1 MAFWPPG
8 AVAGLPWGSAR
19 AQGSYPSQPVR
30 LVVPYAPGGG
40 SDFTGRLIAQKLQ
53 ETAGFTVIVDNR
65 AGAAGMLGTEVVAR
79 APADGY
85 TLLYADVAHGINPAV
100 YPKAKYDPVKSF
112 APITL
117 VGAAPQVL
125 VAHPS
130 FPANSLKE
138 LLAMP
143 REQRQTIAVGTPG
156 QGSGPHLTYELL
168 RTRIGLELVHV
179 PYKGGGPAL
188 ADAINGQI
196 PLVMNAMP
204 PVMPHLQ
211 SGKLKALA
219 IATPERH
226 PRLPD
231 VQTYAESAPGV
242 VVYNW
247 YGFLA
252 PAGTPTEVTNRLA
265 GHISPHPCPAGRE
278 GKVRRRLSRCHA
290 AGQRRDGTLPRRGS
304 PPVEGR
310 RGPDRH
316 LAGLRLFGHVTLPS
330 CRACARRFSR
340 RTCSQHVIIR
350 VGRDPAP
357 AAV

>member
-1 MAFWPPG
+1 MPPIIIVPMCMCISPTRNMGPG
-8 AVAGLPWGSAR
+8 AGGTIGSEYAAR
-19 AQGSYPSQPVR
+19 ATP
-30 LVVPYAPGGG
+30 
-40 SDFTGRLIAQKLQ
+40 
-53 ETAGFTVIVDNR
+53 
-65 AGAAGMLGTEVVAR
+65 
-79 APADGY
+79 DGY
-85 TLLYADVAHGINPAV
+85 TILAGSSGPISISPLLQKLP
-100 YPKAKYDPVKSF
+100 YDSARDF
-112 APITL
+112 EPIALMVRT
-117 VGAAPQVL
+117 PYVL
-125 VAHPS
+125 VVHPS

-143 REQRQTIAVGTPG
+143 REQRQKIAVGTPG

-252 PAGTPTEVTNRLA
+252 PAGTPPEVTNRLS
-265 GHISPHPCPAGRE
+265 GHISRI
-278 GKVRRRLSRCHA
+278 LF
-290 AGQRRDGTLPRRGS
+290 LPD
-304 PPVEGR
+304 VKE
-310 RGPDRH
+310 
-316 LAGLRLFGHVTLPS
+316 
-330 CRACARRFSR
+330 
-340 RTCSQHVIIR
+340 
-350 VGRDPAP
+350 
-357 AAV
+357 

>member
-1 MAFWPPG
+1 MMTLSRRSLLAASSVASLVG
-8 AVAGLPWGSAR
+8 APAR
-19 AQGSYPSQPVR
+19 AQTAYPSQPIR
-30 LVVPYAPGGG
+30 LVVPYTPGGG
-40 SDFTGRLIAQKLQ
+40 SDFTGRLVAQKLQ
-53 ETAGFTVIVDNR
+53 ETAGYTLIVDNR
-65 AGAAGMLGTEVVAR
+65 AGAAGMLGTEIVAR

-85 TLLYADVAHGINPAV
+85 TLLYADVAHGINAAV
-100 YPKAKYDPVKSF
+100 YSKARYDPVKSF
-112 APITL
+112 VPITL
-117 VGAAPQVL
+117 VAASPQVL

-143 REQRQTIAVGTPG
+143 REQMQKIPVGTPG

-168 RTRIGLELVHV
+168 RTKVGLDLVHV

-188 ADAINGQI
+188 TDAINGQI
-196 PLVMNAMP
+196 PLVMNAMA

-219 IATPERH
+219 IATAERH

-252 PAGTPTEVTNRLA
+252 PAGTPPGVTDKLAADIAKVLVLPDVKEKFDAAFLDPMPQGGAEMARFLDGEVRQWKLVAVET
-265 GHISPHPCPAGRE
+265 GIS
-278 GKVRRRLSRCHA
+278 L
-290 AGQRRDGTLPRRGS
+290 D
-304 PPVEGR
+304 
-310 RGPDRH
+310 
-316 LAGLRLFGHVTLPS
+316 
-330 CRACARRFSR
+330 
-340 RTCSQHVIIR
+340 
-350 VGRDPAP
+350 
-357 AAV
+357 

>member
-1 MAFWPPG
+1 MNKLSRRTLLATTPF
-8 AVAGLPWGSAR
+8 AALPAR
-19 AQGSYPSQPVR
+19 AQASYPSQPIR

-40 SDFTGRLIAQKLQ
+40 SDFTGRLVAQKLQ
-53 ETAGFTVIVDNR
+53 ESGAGYSFIVDNR
-65 AGAAGMLGTEVVAR
+65 PGAAGMIGTEVVAR

-100 YPKAKYDPVKSF
+100 YSKARYDPVKNF

-117 VGAAPQVL
+117 VGASPQVL

-143 REQRQTIAVGTPG
+143 SEQRQKIAVGSPG

-168 RTRIGLELVHV
+168 RAKVGFDLVHV

-188 ADAINGQI
+188 NDAINGQI
-196 PLVMNAMP
+196 PLVMNAMA

-211 SGKLKALA
+211 SGKLKPLA
-219 IATPERH
+219 IATAERH
-226 PRLPD
+226 PRLPE

-252 PAGTPTEVTNRLA
+252 PAGTPPEVTERLA
-265 GHISPHPCPAGRE
+265 RDIARVLALPDVKE
-278 GKVRRRLSRCHA
+278 KFDA
-290 AGQRRDGTLPRRGS
+290 AFLDVMPQGS
-304 PPVEGR
+304 AEM
-310 RGPDRH
+310 
-316 LAGLRLFGHVTLPS
+316 
-330 CRACARRFSR
+330 ARFLDEE
-340 RTCSQHVIIR
+340 
-350 VGRDPAP
+350 VGRWKQV
-357 AAV
+357 AAQTGIALD

>member
-1 MAFWPPG
+1 MKALSRRSLL
-8 AVAGLPWGSAR
+8 AVPASLPFASQAR
-19 AQGSYPSQPVR
+19 AQAAYPAQTVR

-40 SDFTGRLIAQKLQ
+40 SDFTGRLVAQKLQ
-53 ETAGFTVIVDNR
+53 ETAGFTIIVDNR
-65 AGAAGMLGTEVVAR
+65 PGAAGMIGTEVVAR
-79 APADGY
+79 ATPDGY
-85 TLLYADVAHGINPAV
+85 TLLLADVAHGINPAV
-100 YPKAKYDPVKSF
+100 YSKARYDAVKSF
-112 APITL
+112 EPVTL
-117 VGAAPQVL
+117 LGASPQAL

-143 REQRQTIAVGTPG
+143 PEQRRTIAVGSPG
-156 QGSGPHLTYELL
+156 LGSGPHLTYELL

-179 PYKGGGPAL
+179 PYKGGAPAL

-196 PLVMNAMP
+196 PLVMNSMA

-219 IATPERH
+219 IATAQRH

-252 PAGTPTEVTNRLA
+252 PAGTPAEVTTRLA
-265 GHISPHPCPAGRE
+265 GDIARILEMPDVKEKFDAAFLDPMPQGGVAMARFLDGE
-278 GKVRRRLSRCHA
+278 VRQWKDVATQTGIVL
-290 AGQRRDGTLPRRGS
+290 D
-304 PPVEGR
+304 
-310 RGPDRH
+310 
-316 LAGLRLFGHVTLPS
+316 
-330 CRACARRFSR
+330 
-340 RTCSQHVIIR
+340 
-350 VGRDPAP
+350 
-357 AAV
+357 

>member
-1 MAFWPPG
+1 MVAMSAAEGFGDDLVRHAKPEQILAGELEG
-8 AVAGLPWGSAR
+8 AGGL
-19 AQGSYPSQPVR
+19 V
-30 LVVPYAPGGG
+30 
-40 SDFTGRLIAQKLQ
+40 
-53 ETAGFTVIVDNR
+53 
-65 AGAAGMLGTEVVAR
+65 GTDYVAR
-79 APADGY
+79 AAADGY

-112 APITL
+112 VPITL

-143 REQRQTIAVGTPG
+143 REQLQKIAVGTPG

-168 RTRIGLELVHV
+168 RVKVGFDLVHV

-188 ADAINGQI
+188 NDVINGQI

-219 IATPERH
+219 IATAERH

-252 PAGTPTEVTNRLA
+252 PAGTPAEATDKLA
-265 GHISPHPCPAGRE
+265 KDIAR
-278 GKVRRRLSRCHA
+278 VL
-290 AGQRRDGTLPRRGS
+290 TLPDVKEKFDAAFLDPMPQGS
-304 PPVEGR
+304 AAMV
-310 RGPDRH
+310 
-316 LAGLRLFGHVTLPS
+316 
-330 CRACARRFSR
+330 RFLDEEVR
-340 RTCSQHVIIR
+340 QWK
-350 VGRDPAP
+350 
-357 AAV
+357 AVAVQTGISLD

>member
-1 MAFWPPG
+1 MTILSRRTLLAAG
-8 AVAGLPWGSAR
+8 SVAALAARSAH
-19 AQGSYPSQPVR
+19 AQAAYPAQTVR

-40 SDFTGRLIAQKLQ
+40 SDFTGRLVAQKLQ
-53 ETAGFTVIVDNR
+53 ETAGFTLIVDNR
-65 AGAAGMLGTEVVAR
+65 PGAAGMLGTEIVAR

-85 TLLYADVAHGINPAV
+85 TLLYADVAHGINQAV
-100 YPKAKYDPVKSF
+100 YAKARYDAVKSF

-143 REQRQTIAVGTPG
+143 PEQRKTIALGSPG
-156 QGSGPHLTYELL
+156 LGSGPHLTYELL

-188 ADAINGQI
+188 TDAINGQI

-219 IATPERH
+219 IATPQRH
-226 PRLPD
+226 PRLPE

-242 VVYNW
+242 VIYNW

-252 PAGTPTEVTNRLA
+252 PAGTPSDVTTKLA
-265 GHISPHPCPAGRE
+265 GHIARILEMPDVKE
-278 GKVRRRLSRCHA
+278 KFYA
-290 AGQRRDGTLPRRGS
+290 AFLDVMPQG
-304 PPVEGR
+304 
-310 RGPDRH
+310 
-316 LAGLRLFGHVTLPS
+316 
-330 CRACARRFSR
+330 
-340 RTCSQHVIIR
+340 
-350 VGRDPAP
+350 P
-357 AAV
+357 AAMASFLDEEVRQWKAVATQTGIAQD

>member
-1 MAFWPPG
+1 MPSEALAKEGEPEDAKAAGRGAGGLFLVAGRTRHHHASHEDYLPAWPSG
-8 AVAGLPWGSAR
+8 RSTVASAVAGLPWPSAR

-40 SDFTGRLIAQKLQ
+40 SDFTGRLVAQKLQ

-168 RTRIGLELVHV
+168 RARIGLELVHV

-188 ADAINGQI
+188 NDAINGQF
-196 PLVMNAMP
+196 
-204 PVMPHLQ
+204 
-211 SGKLKALA
+211 
-219 IATPERH
+219 R
-226 PRLPD
+226 
-231 VQTYAESAPGV
+231 
-242 VVYNW
+242 W
-247 YGFLA
+247 
-252 PAGTPTEVTNRLA
+252 
-265 GHISPHPCPAGRE
+265 
-278 GKVRRRLSRCHA
+278 
-290 AGQRRDGTLPRRGS
+290 
-304 PPVEGR
+304 
-310 RGPDRH
+310 
-316 LAGLRLFGHVTLPS
+316 
-330 CRACARRFSR
+330 
-340 RTCSQHVIIR
+340 
-350 VGRDPAP
+350 
-357 AAV
+357 

>member
-1 MAFWPPG
+1 MKSLSRRGLIA
-8 AVAGLPWGSAR
+8 AATVAALPQAAR
-19 AQGSYPSQPVR
+19 AQAYPSQPIR

-40 SDFTGRLIAQKLQ
+40 SDFTGRLVAQKLQ
-53 ETAGFTVIVDNR
+53 EGGGGYNFIVDNR
-65 AGAAGMLGTEVVAR
+65 PGAAGMIGTEVVAR

-100 YPKAKYDPVKSF
+100 YSKARYDPVKNF

-117 VGAAPQVL
+117 VGASPQAL

-143 REQRQTIAVGTPG
+143 REQREKIAVGTPG

-168 RTRIGLELVHV
+168 KAKVGFDLVHV

-188 ADAINGQI
+188 NDAINGQI
-196 PLVMNAMP
+196 PLVMNAMA

-219 IATPERH
+219 IATAERH
-226 PRLPD
+226 PRLPE

-252 PAGTPTEVTNRLA
+252 PAGTPPEVTERLA
-265 GHISPHPCPAGRE
+265 ADIARVLALADVKEKFDAAFLDVMPQGSVAMARFLDQE
-278 GKVRRRLSRCHA
+278 VR
-290 AGQRRDGTLPRRGS
+290 QWKE
-304 PPVEGR
+304 V
-310 RGPDRH
+310 
-316 LAGLRLFGHVTLPS
+316 
-330 CRACARRFSR
+330 
-340 RTCSQHVIIR
+340 
-350 VGRDPAP
+350 
-357 AAV
+357 AVQTGIVLD

>member
-1 MAFWPPG
+1 
-8 AVAGLPWGSAR
+8 
-19 AQGSYPSQPVR
+19 
-30 LVVPYAPGGG
+30 
-40 SDFTGRLIAQKLQ
+40 
-53 ETAGFTVIVDNR
+53 
-65 AGAAGMLGTEVVAR
+65 MLGTEVVAR

-143 REQRQTIAVGTPG
+143 REQIQKIAVGTPG

-168 RTRIGLELVHV
+168 RARIGLELVHV

-188 ADAINGQI
+188 NDAINGQI

-219 IATPERH
+219 IATPQRH

-252 PAGTPTEVTNRLA
+252 PAG
-265 GHISPHPCPAGRE
+265 
-278 GKVRRRLSRCHA
+278 
-290 AGQRRDGTLPRRGS
+290 RGDE
-304 PPVEGR
+304 PVG
-310 RGPDRH
+310 
-316 LAGLRLFGHVTLPS
+316 
-330 CRACARRFSR
+330 
-340 RTCSQHVIIR
+340 
-350 VGRDPAP
+350 
-357 AAV
+357 

>member
-1 MAFWPPG
+1 MMTISRRGLLAASTVAG
-8 AVAGLPWGSAR
+8 AVAGLPWPLAR

-265 GHISPHPCPAGRE
+265 GHISRILVLPDVKEKFDAAFLDAMPQGSVEMARFLDE
-278 GKVRRRLSRCHA
+278 EVR
-290 AGQRRDGTLPRRGS
+290 QWK
-304 PPVEGR
+304 
-310 RGPDRH
+310 
-316 LAGLRLFGHVTLPS
+316 
-330 CRACARRFSR
+330 
-340 RTCSQHVIIR
+340 
-350 VGRDPAP
+350 
-357 AAV
+357 AVAVQTGISLE

>member
-1 MAFWPPG
+1 MTNLTRRSLLA
-8 AVAGLPWGSAR
+8 AASVAGLVPASAR
-19 AQGSYPSQPVR
+19 SQAAFPSQPIR

-40 SDFTGRLIAQKLQ
+40 SDFTGRLVAQKLQ
-53 ETAGFTVIVDNR
+53 EMGAGYNLLVDNR
-65 AGAAGMLGTEVVAR
+65 PGAAGMLGTEIVAR

-100 YPKAKYDPVKSF
+100 YSKARYDPVKNF
-112 APITL
+112 VPITL
-117 VGAAPQVL
+117 VGASPQVL
-125 VAHPS
+125 VANPS

-143 REQRQTIAVGTPG
+143 RDQLQKIAVGTPG

-168 RTRIGLELVHV
+168 RTKVGLDLVHV

-188 ADAINGQI
+188 NDAINGQI
-196 PLVMNAMP
+196 PLVMNAMA

-219 IATPERH
+219 IATAQRH

-252 PAGTPTEVTNRLA
+252 PAGTPPAVTNKLA
-265 GHISPHPCPAGRE
+265 ADISRVLLLPDVKEKFDAAFLDPMPQGGPEMARFLDGE
-278 GKVRRRLSRCHA
+278 VRQWKA
-290 AGQRRDGTLPRRGS
+290 VAVETGITL
-304 PPVEGR
+304 
-310 RGPDRH
+310 D
-316 LAGLRLFGHVTLPS
+316 
-330 CRACARRFSR
+330 
-340 RTCSQHVIIR
+340 
-350 VGRDPAP
+350 
-357 AAV
+357 

>member
-1 MAFWPPG
+1 MTILSRRSLLAASTAAG
-8 AVAGLPWGSAR
+8 AAASLPWTSAR
-19 AQGSYPSQPVR
+19 AQGAYPAQPVR

-40 SDFTGRLIAQKLQ
+40 SDFTGRLVAQKLQ
-53 ETAGFTVIVDNR
+53 ETAGFTILVDNR
-65 AGAAGMLGTEVVAR
+65 PGAAGMLGTEVVAR

-100 YPKAKYDPVKSF
+100 YSKARYDAVKSF
-112 APITL
+112 APVTL
-117 VGAAPQVL
+117 VGASPQVM

-143 REQRQTIAVGTPG
+143 REQMQKVALGTPG

-168 RTRIGLELVHV
+168 RAKTGLELVHV

-188 ADAINGQI
+188 SDAVNGQI

-219 IATPERH
+219 IAMPERH

-231 VQTYAESAPGV
+231 VQTYAESAPGI

-247 YGFLA
+247 YGVLA
-252 PAGTPTEVTNRLA
+252 PAGTPAEVTNRLA
-265 GHISPHPCPAGRE
+265 RDIARILLLPDVKEKFDATFLDVMPQGSAEMARFLDDEVRQWKNVALQTGIS
-278 GKVRRRLSRCHA
+278 L
-290 AGQRRDGTLPRRGS
+290 D
-304 PPVEGR
+304 
-310 RGPDRH
+310 
-316 LAGLRLFGHVTLPS
+316 
-330 CRACARRFSR
+330 
-340 RTCSQHVIIR
+340 
-350 VGRDPAP
+350 
-357 AAV
+357 

>member
-1 MAFWPPG
+1 MTLLSRRSLLAAG
-8 AVAGLPWGSAR
+8 AVAGLFAPAAR
-19 AQGSYPSQPVR
+19 AQAPYPSQTIR

-40 SDFTGRLIAQKLQ
+40 SDFTGRLVAQKLQ
-53 ETAGFTVIVDNR
+53 ETAGYSLIVDNR
-65 AGAAGMLGTEVVAR
+65 AGAAGMLGTEIVAR
-79 APADGY
+79 APADGH

-100 YPKAKYDPVKSF
+100 YSKARYDPVKSF
-112 APITL
+112 VPITL
-117 VGAAPQVL
+117 VGASPQVM

-143 REQRQTIAVGTPG
+143 REQLQKIAVGTPG

-168 RTRIGLELVHV
+168 RTKVGLDLVHV

-188 ADAINGQI
+188 NDAINGQI
-196 PLVMNAMP
+196 PLVMNAMA

-219 IATPERH
+219 IATAARH
-226 PRLPD
+226 PRLPE

-252 PAGTPTEVTNRLA
+252 PAGTPPEVTN
-265 GHISPHPCPAGRE
+265 
-278 GKVRRRLSRCHA
+278 KVATDIARVLLLPDVKEKFDA
-290 AGQRRDGTLPRRGS
+290 AFLDPMPQGS
-304 PPVEGR
+304 TEM
-310 RGPDRH
+310 
-316 LAGLRLFGHVTLPS
+316 
-330 CRACARRFSR
+330 ARFLDAEVRQWKTVATETGVSL
-340 RTCSQHVIIR
+340 
-350 VGRDPAP
+350 D
-357 AAV
+357 

>member
-1 MAFWPPG
+1 MTTISRRGLLAAG
-8 AVAGLPWGSAR
+8 AVAGLPWPLAR

-40 SDFTGRLIAQKLQ
+40 SDFTGRLVAQKLQ

-85 TLLYADVAHGINPAV
+85 TLLYADVTHGINPAV

-143 REQRQTIAVGTPG
+143 REQQKTIAVGTPG

-168 RTRIGLELVHV
+168 RARIGLELVHV

-188 ADAINGQI
+188 NDAINGQI

-219 IATPERH
+219 IATPQRH

-252 PAGTPTEVTNRLA
+252 PAGTPAEVTNRLA
-265 GHISPHPCPAGRE
+265 EHIARILALPDVKEKFDGAFLDPMPQGSVEMARFLDE
-278 GKVRRRLSRCHA
+278 EVR
-290 AGQRRDGTLPRRGS
+290 QWK
-304 PPVEGR
+304 
-310 RGPDRH
+310 
-316 LAGLRLFGHVTLPS
+316 
-330 CRACARRFSR
+330 
-340 RTCSQHVIIR
+340 
-350 VGRDPAP
+350 
-357 AAV
+357 AVAVQTGISLD

>member
-1 MAFWPPG
+1 MKTLSRRSLVAAG
-8 AVAGLPWGSAR
+8 SIAGLMGSSAR
-19 AQGSYPSQPVR
+19 AQAAYPSQTIR

-40 SDFTGRLIAQKLQ
+40 SDFTGRLVAQKLQ
-53 ETAGFTVIVDNR
+53 ETAGYTLIVDNR
-65 AGAAGMLGTEVVAR
+65 AGAAGMLGTEIVAR

-100 YPKAKYDPVKSF
+100 YSKARYDAVKSF
-112 APITL
+112 VPITL
-117 VGAAPQVL
+117 VGASPQVM

-143 REQRQTIAVGTPG
+143 REQLQKIAVGTPG

-168 RTRIGLELVHV
+168 RTKAGLDLVHV

-188 ADAINGQI
+188 NDAINGQI
-196 PLVMNAMP
+196 PLVMNAMA

-219 IATPERH
+219 IATAELH
-226 PRLPD
+226 PRLPE

-252 PAGTPTEVTNRLA
+252 PAGTPPEVTNRLA
-265 GHISPHPCPAGRE
+265 ADITRVLLLPDVKEKFDAAFLDPMPQGSIEMARFLDGE
-278 GKVRRRLSRCHA
+278 VRQWKTVATETGVSL
-290 AGQRRDGTLPRRGS
+290 D
-304 PPVEGR
+304 
-310 RGPDRH
+310 
-316 LAGLRLFGHVTLPS
+316 
-330 CRACARRFSR
+330 
-340 RTCSQHVIIR
+340 
-350 VGRDPAP
+350 
-357 AAV
+357 

>member
-1 MAFWPPG
+1 MRTISRRGLLAAG
-8 AVAGLPWGSAR
+8 AVAGLPWASAR

-143 REQRQTIAVGTPG
+143 REQRRRSP
-156 QGSGPHLTYELL
+156 S
-168 RTRIGLELVHV
+168 
-179 PYKGGGPAL
+179 
-188 ADAINGQI
+188 
-196 PLVMNAMP
+196 
-204 PVMPHLQ
+204 
-211 SGKLKALA
+211 
-219 IATPERH
+219 ER
-226 PRLPD
+226 
-231 VQTYAESAPGV
+231 
-242 VVYNW
+242 
-247 YGFLA
+247 
-252 PAGTPTEVTNRLA
+252 
-265 GHISPHPCPAGRE
+265 
-278 GKVRRRLSRCHA
+278 
-290 AGQRRDGTLPRRGS
+290 
-304 PPVEGR
+304 
-310 RGPDRH
+310 
-316 LAGLRLFGHVTLPS
+316 
-330 CRACARRFSR
+330 RAR
-340 RTCSQHVIIR
+340 
-350 VGRDPAP
+350 
-357 AAV
+357 AAVRT